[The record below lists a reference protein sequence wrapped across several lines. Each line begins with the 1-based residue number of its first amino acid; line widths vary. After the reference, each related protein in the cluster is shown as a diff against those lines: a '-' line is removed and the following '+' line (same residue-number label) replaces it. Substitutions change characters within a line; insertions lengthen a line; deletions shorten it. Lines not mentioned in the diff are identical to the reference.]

1 MRPLLERVQRGEID
15 PRFVISHRLPL
26 SQAPE
31 AYKMFR
37 DKEDHCTKVVLDPW
51 AEGAKAA

>member
-1 MRPLLERVQRGEID
+1 
-15 PRFVISHRLPL
+15 VISHRLPL
-26 SQAPE
+26 SKAPE

-51 AEGAKAA
+51 AEGAMAA